1 LSDALYECVAQIEP
15 RLTVDAVVTLA
26 DLNLELLD
34 ILEKIAPFGPGNP
47 RVKLAVTGLTLQNAT
62 VFGANQAHRRITV
75 VDAGGQTADIIW
87 WSGAAERLP
96 QGTFDLAVTVSRDTY
111 RQREAV
117 QLTWAGMREWVVET
131 VPIQRQLIDLRQ
143 KANALQEI
151 DSPAAL
157 FWATDPLPGVKRFK
171 PSGTTGTQTKKL
183 VIWQSPPGQDV
194 LQQLL
199 ALTQPEFIYIV
210 AQPSKFDTL
219 PAFMNQLMGLI
230 KYSLTHYEGRLEI
243 EALATAL
250 GHRSAT
256 VRLGLAWLVSQG
268 KLRVDQL
275 AERGDPLQSDA
286 IVIVRPDNQPPESTS
301 NDLKS
306 SLLDLLRETAA
317 YREFVRQA
325 NLAALGLAG

>member
-1 LSDALYECVAQIEP
+1 
-15 RLTVDAVVTLA
+15 
-26 DLNLELLD
+26 
-34 ILEKIAPFGPGNP
+34 
-47 RVKLAVTGLTLQNAT
+47 
-62 VFGANQAHRRITV
+62 
-75 VDAGGQTADIIW
+75 
-87 WSGAAERLP
+87 
-96 QGTFDLAVTVSRDTY
+96 
-111 RQREAV
+111 
-117 QLTWAGMREWVVET
+117 
-131 VPIQRQLIDLRQ
+131 
-143 KANALQEI
+143 
-151 DSPAAL
+151 
-157 FWATDPLPGVKRFK
+157 
-171 PSGTTGTQTKKL
+171 
-183 VIWQSPPGQDV
+183 V